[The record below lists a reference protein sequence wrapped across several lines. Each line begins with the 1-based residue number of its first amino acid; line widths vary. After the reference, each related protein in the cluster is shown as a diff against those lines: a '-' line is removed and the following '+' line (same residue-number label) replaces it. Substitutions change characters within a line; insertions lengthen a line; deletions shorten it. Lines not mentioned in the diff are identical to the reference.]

1 MDASELVS
9 VSLREPVVDY
19 VYEVLIVAF
28 ADEEVLGL
36 YVSVDEVV
44 VVEVLD
50 TVDLFFSLLIN

>member
-1 MDASELVS
+1 VLV
-9 VSLREPVVDY
+9 
-19 VYEVLIVAF
+19 VAF

-50 TVDLFFSLLIN
+50 TVDLFF